1 MLKSVLFTNNY
12 QTLNKENQKNN
23 YIQIDETINTNKY
36 KKLT

>member
-12 QTLNKENQKNN
+12 QTLNKESQKNN